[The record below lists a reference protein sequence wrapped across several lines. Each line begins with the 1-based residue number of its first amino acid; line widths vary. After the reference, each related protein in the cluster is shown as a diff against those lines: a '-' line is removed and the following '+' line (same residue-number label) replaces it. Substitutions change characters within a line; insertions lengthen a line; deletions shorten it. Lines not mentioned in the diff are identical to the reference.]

1 MRFET
6 SKRYA
11 MIAANTLE
19 LTVVT
24 PETTL
29 LSEQALSV
37 QFPLEDGQ
45 IGIFPNRA
53 PLVGKLGIGELL
65 VTTATEKRSYFI
77 DGGFAQV
84 KGNTVTLLT
93 NEALRLG
100 GLDAT
105 KIEAAFQEALHR
117 KAITPAEQAARQ
129 HDMDRNRKLLALINR
144 R

>member
-1 MRFET
+1 
-6 SKRYA
+6 

-45 IGIFPNRA
+45 IGILPNRA
-53 PLVGKLGIGELL
+53 PLVGKMGLGELL
-65 VTTATEKRSYFI
+65 VTTATGTRSYFV

-93 NEALRLG
+93 NEALSLV
-100 GLDAT
+100 GLNPAP
-105 KIEAAFQEALHR
+105 IEAAFQEALNR
-117 KAITPAEQAARQ
+117 SAKTPAEQAARQ
-129 HDMDRNRKLLALINR
+129 HDMDRNRKLLALLNR